1 MKIKYSILSLVIF
14 LIFTVTSMPA
24 FANHQEASIT
34 QIKNYIVKC
43 AVEMGVEP
51 EIVLAIAKKES
62 GFCQNKRSYM
72 GAVGVFQLMPS
83 TAKRMGYNPYNY
95 RDNIKCGI
103 AYYKKMKKMFNS
115 DTLALAAYNA
125 GPGNVKKYGGVPP
138 FGETR
143 RFVATCMSDYS
154 KYKNNPDS
162 TVSDI
167 LTTHKENKSKLAEQ
181 EKREVLTLYLLN
193 QAI

>member
-1 MKIKYSILSLVIF
+1 MKIKHFILSLVVF
-14 LIFTVTSMPA
+14 LTFTITSVPA
-24 FANHQEASIT
+24 FAAHHEAGMA
-34 QIKNYIVKC
+34 QIKEYIVKC

-62 GFCQNKRSYM
+62 GFSQKKRSPM

-95 RDNIKCGI
+95 RDNIKGGI
-103 AYYKKMKKMFNS
+103 AYYKRMKSMFKS
-115 DTLALAAYNA
+115 DVLALAAYNA

-138 FGETR
+138 FSETR
-143 RFVATCMSDYS
+143 KFVSSCMGDYNN
-154 KYKNNPDS
+154 YKKNPDA
-162 TVSDI
+162 TVSGY
-167 LTTHKENKSKLAEQ
+167 LMTYKQNKTKLAED
-181 EKREVLTLYLLN
+181 EKKEALNLYMRN